1 MSDNPLKS
9 YFRQPKIY
17 ISLPTPEKFYPAGCI
32 EPTETGELPVY
43 PMTAKD
49 ELNFKTPDALLNGQA
64 TVDVIQSCIPNIKN
78 AWLLPSTDLD
88 AILIAIRIATYGEMM
103 DVNTTIPVINEER
116 TYQLD
121 LRTILDELKAESFD
135 EFITIDNL
143 VVWIRPLNYREFT
156 TSALK
161 TFEEQRVFNI
171 VNSEDLTE
179 EQKLN
184 QFHKSFKKLTE
195 LTVGM
200 VSASIVQID
209 TDSDSVT
216 DPQFIDEF
224 LQNADKKF
232 YTTITEHIEQQKKK
246 FSVKPLT
253 VTTEAEDQER
263 GAPASYE
270 APVMFDQSNF
280 FAQKY

>member
-17 ISLPTPEKFYPAGCI
+17 LSLPSPEKFYPSGCF

-43 PMTAKD
+43 AMTAKD

-103 DVNTTIPVINEER
+103 DINTVVPVVNEER
-116 TYQLD
+116 TYQLN
-121 LRTILDELKAESFD
+121 LRGILDELKAEKFE
-135 EFITIDNL
+135 EFVTVDDL
-143 VVWIRPLNYREFT
+143 VIWIRPLNYREFT
-156 TSALK
+156 QSALK

-200 VSASIVQID
+200 VAASIVQID
-209 TDSDSVT
+209 AQDTSVT
-216 DPQFIDEF
+216 EPAHIQEF

-232 YTTITEHIEQQKKK
+232 YTTITDHIEAQKRK

-253 VTTEAEDQER
+253 VTTEQEDR
-263 GAPASYE
+263 DNGAPESYE
-270 APVMFDQSNF
+270 APIMFDQSNF